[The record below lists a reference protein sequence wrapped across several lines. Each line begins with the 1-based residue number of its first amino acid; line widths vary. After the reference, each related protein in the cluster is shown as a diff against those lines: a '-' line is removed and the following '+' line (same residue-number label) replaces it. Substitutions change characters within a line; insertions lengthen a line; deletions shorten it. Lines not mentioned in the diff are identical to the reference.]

1 MERRAAVSASGHP
14 RATVRNRRVDRTY
27 HELLSAFRD
36 VMFERGY
43 SRLTVRAIIDRA
55 NVGRSTFY
63 EHFRNKED
71 VLRESIAPILTPLAD
86 ILSPNHSG
94 ERLRGIVE
102 HVWAVRER
110 IASAML
116 GPTRPLIVHLL
127 AELLEERLASLAAEP
142 GRPPRP
148 VPLRLIAGALAEAQ
162 IGLLATWIR
171 GEAPASADA
180 VAQALVELTRGA
192 ARGAVDVAA
201 PRTAGRVRDRTGR

>member
-1 MERRAAVSASGHP
+1 MERRGTMSGSGHL

-27 HELLSAFRD
+27 RELLAAFRD
-36 VMFERGY
+36 LMFECGY

-86 ILSPNHSG
+86 IVSADHSD
-94 ERLRGIVE
+94 EQVRAVVE

-110 IASAML
+110 TATAML
-116 GPTRPLIVHLL
+116 GPTRTLIVRIL
-127 AELLEERLASLAAEP
+127 ADLLEDRLAPLAAP
-142 GRPPRP
+142 GGAAVSVP
-148 VPLRLIAGALAEAQ
+148 VRLIAAAIADAQ

-171 GEAPASADA
+171 HEAPAPADA
-180 VAQALVELTRGA
+180 VAHALVTVSRGA
-192 ARGAVDVAA
+192 AEGCVRAA
-201 PRTAGRVRDRTGR
+201 TAETASRVRDRTRR